1 VSILASFQ
9 SFEKRAAVNHIDCN
23 PNNRFRVRFSLFPD
37 GSRIGA
43 HKLPRS
49 PFANP
54 IIRKQ
59 GAPVRGVQR
68 FSVSVEPELLRDF
81 DRYCKRHR
89 FATRSEAVRQ
99 ALRELLTR
107 EAWET
112 SGRTVVGTLTLV
124 YEHERAQVRD
134 RLLELQHEN
143 ADLIVSVL
151 HVHLSHE
158 LCLEVLILRGEAGRL
173 RAVANELRGMKGVQ
187 KGELVLAGIAEGAR
201 PHH

>member
-1 VSILASFQ
+1 M
-9 SFEKRAAVNHIDCN
+9 
-23 PNNRFRVRFSLFPD
+23 NRSRNRRCLRVDSLLFPD
-37 GSRIGA
+37 LSRFREENG
-43 HKLPRS
+43 
-49 PFANP
+49 
-54 IIRKQ
+54 Q
-59 GAPVRGVQR
+59 GYLRPNLLEVRQGNPVRGVQR
-68 FSVSVEPELLRDF
+68 FSVSVEPELLREF

-99 ALRELLTR
+99 AIRELLTR

-112 SGRTVVGTLTLV
+112 SGRKVVGTLTLV

-158 LCLEVLILRGEAGRL
+158 LCLEVLVLRGEAGRL
-173 RAVANELRGMKGVQ
+173 RAVANELRGMKGVR
-187 KGELVLAGIAEGAR
+187 KGELVFAGVAEDHH
-201 PHH
+201 PHHG